1 MANTLLL
8 VGGSIRAAAFSARRT
23 GLQPW
28 GADLFGDADLPL
40 AGRSFQRIA
49 DYREVPAGS
58 EQGPHGPWM
67 YTGALENRPGLVEK
81 TARQRPLWG
90 NSADVLRQVRDPL
103 AVYKMLTAANVPC
116 PRIGGDHSAR
126 WLQKPIAGAG
136 GKGISPWTG
145 SKVRR
150 GHYLQ
155 EIIEGDSCAAVYV
168 ANKGR
173 AELVGVTLQ
182 LVGQSWLHAG
192 PFQYCGSIGP
202 LQLEAELQRAFLR
215 LGNALATGFSLQGLF
230 GVDCIVRDNIP
241 WAVEINPRYTAS
253 IEVLELA
260 TRSSV
265 LLKHARVFDP
275 SFPARDSRP
284 ENASG
289 TPTIIGKAILFARVP
304 LTFPQEGPW
313 FNALTKKTDFW
324 AMPAFADIPTP
335 GQPIAARQPIL
346 TLFARDDSIAGCRI
360 QLQQLAADLDRL
372 LFAS

>member
-1 MANTLLL
+1 MATTLLL
-8 VGGSIRAAAFSARRT
+8 VGGSIRAAAFSARRV

-28 GADLFGDADLPL
+28 GADLFGDADLAL

-49 DYREVPAGS
+49 DYRDMPAIS
-58 EQGPHGPWM
+58 EQGPPGPWI

-81 TARQRPLWG
+81 IAGLRHLWG
-90 NSADVLRQVRDPL
+90 NSAKVLRRVRDPL
-103 AVYKMLTAANVPC
+103 AVYQMLTAANVPC
-116 PRIGGDHSAR
+116 PRIGGHHSAH

-145 SKVRR
+145 PKIRR

-173 AELVGVTLQ
+173 ADLVGVTLQ

-202 LQLEAELQRAFLR
+202 LQLEAELQQAFLQ
-215 LGNALATGFSLQGLF
+215 LGNALAAGFSLQGLF

-241 WAVEINPRYTAS
+241 WPVEVNPRYTAS
-253 IEVLELA
+253 MEVLELS
-260 TRSSV
+260 THSSV

-275 SFPARDSRP
+275 SFPACDSRR

-289 TPTIIGKAILFARVP
+289 TPAIIGKAILFARAP
-304 LTFPQEGPW
+304 LTFPRQGPW
-313 FNALTKKTDFW
+313 SRALAETTDFW
-324 AMPAFADIPTP
+324 AMPAFADIPSP
-335 GQPIAARQPIL
+335 GQPIPVHQPIL
-346 TLFARDDSIAGCRI
+346 TLFARNDSISGCTK
-360 QLQQLAADLDRL
+360 QLQQLAADLDHV
-372 LFAS
+372 LFPS